1 MIRPVLLGYRADR
14 SNETE
19 SNPEVIMRHK
29 VRDAVLFALP
39 FLIIYIV
46 FLVFPIFYGGF
57 LSFFDW
63 NILSVRKFIGFEN
76 YMTVI
81 SDEDFRR
88 SLFNTVK
95 FVLMSTPSIIAAGFF
110 MALMTIRAG
119 KLNRTAEAVFFMP
132 YVFSTTVVGTLW
144 AWLFQKNYGLFN
156 QIGKTMGFPP
166 VGWLSDPRLALPSI
180 VVATLWWTAG
190 FNMIL
195 FSAGM
200 KQIPEEVYES
210 ARMDGAGNFT
220 ILTRITIPLLRETGV
235 LVLVLQIIASFK
247 VFGQSYVMTG
257 GGPYGT
263 TRVLVQYMYETGF
276 NYFKLGYA
284 SAMSVVLFLVV
295 LAVSAIQF
303 AIFKEKRR

>member
-1 MIRPVLLGYRADR
+1 
-14 SNETE
+14 
-19 SNPEVIMRHK
+19 
-29 VRDAVLFALP
+29 
-39 FLIIYIV
+39 
-46 FLVFPIFYGGF
+46 
-57 LSFFDW
+57 
-63 NILSVRKFIGFEN
+63 
-76 YMTVI
+76 
-81 SDEDFRR
+81 
-88 SLFNTVK
+88 
-95 FVLMSTPSIIAAGFF
+95 
-110 MALMTIRAG
+110 
-119 KLNRTAEAVFFMP
+119 
-132 YVFSTTVVGTLW
+132 
-144 AWLFQKNYGLFN
+144 
-156 QIGKTMGFPP
+156 MGFPP